1 MRKVFYLFILFLFSN
16 TLSAQPAV
24 PKDTVL
30 GISIKQ
36 VSTPYGF
43 AIQSLSPS
51 ALEVRK
57 QILKGNKT
65 LYRLGTNGKSA
76 PPEKAQF
83 WSAEDPR
90 IDSADYAR
98 KYGIP
103 LENVIHADYL
113 VEAVLNDTTDFIT
126 REAPPAPGQ
135 TTSAGGI
142 EVVVPPGSLRV
153 VNTIVYK
160 KQ

>member
-1 MRKVFYLFILFLFSN
+1 MRKVFYLFVLLLFS
-16 TLSAQPAV
+16 SALFAQQTAS
-24 PKDTVL
+24 KDTAH
-30 GISIKQ
+30 STKQ
-36 VSTPYGF
+36 VGTPYGF
-43 AIQSLSPS
+43 AVQSVSPS

-57 QILKGNKT
+57 EVLKGNKI

-113 VEAVLNDTTDFIT
+113 VEAVLKDTNDFIT

-142 EVVVPPGSLRV
+142 EVVIVPGSVKIL
-153 VNTIVYK
+153 NTTVFK

>member
-1 MRKVFYLFILFLFSN
+1 MRKVFHLFVLLLFS
-16 TLSAQPAV
+16 SALDAQQAA
-24 PKDTVL
+24 PKDTAY
-30 GISIKQ
+30 SIKQ

-43 AIQSLSPS
+43 AVQSVSPS

-57 QILKGNKT
+57 QVLKGNKT

-113 VEAVLNDTTDFIT
+113 VEGVLKDSTEFIT

-135 TTSAGGI
+135 GGAAGGI
-142 EVVVPPGSLRV
+142 EVVIPPGNVRIL
-153 VNTIVYK
+153 NTIVFK